1 MLPSTSGRRV
11 ERMPFFRGVGGGVR
25 EVFVQH
31 LPSQTS
37 FLQRT
42 SERFREEVRCFCSFS
57 IKILFRLIADDGK
70 KLYNSASEDHLS
82 SIGSGFAVAD
92 SKF

>member
-1 MLPSTSGRRV
+1 MSFLGGV
-11 ERMPFFRGVGGGVR
+11 EGGVR

-31 LPSQTS
+31 LHSQTS

-42 SERFREEVRCFCSFS
+42 SERFREEVRCFFSFS
-57 IKILFRLIADDGK
+57 KKKLFRLIAADGK
-70 KLYNSASEDHLS
+70 KHYNSSDEEHLS

-92 SKF
+92 SQF